1 MIWTSY
7 KKNSWFYLQLSQ
19 NRKSAQAIVPPYFS
33 NAKHP
38 KGKGKLCTL
47 CRRAQTRITFR
58 RSQVQVTG
66 LVIVNYAKHFLLN
79 LKQIFW
85 IVMSPRRHFWASS
98 LSVTCRPAK
107 CDTGFWQVGSRFLK
121 KGNFVQFIVFC
132 EKNYFMLYPLS
143 DTQIMEAVVYHDGY
157 HIPKLWVYVNH
168 GVLGNKIWPVH

>member
-33 NAKHP
+33 NAKRP

-47 CRRAQTRITFR
+47 CHRAQTRITFR

-107 CDTGFWQVGSRFLK
+107 CDTGFWQVGESLLEKRKLCPIYRVLRK
-121 KGNFVQFIVFC
+121 KLFYAVPLIRYP
-132 EKNYFMLYPLS
+132 NYGSCCIPWWLPY
-143 DTQIMEAVVYHDGY
+143 TQIVG
-157 HIPKLWVYVNH
+157 IC
-168 GVLGNKIWPVH
+168 